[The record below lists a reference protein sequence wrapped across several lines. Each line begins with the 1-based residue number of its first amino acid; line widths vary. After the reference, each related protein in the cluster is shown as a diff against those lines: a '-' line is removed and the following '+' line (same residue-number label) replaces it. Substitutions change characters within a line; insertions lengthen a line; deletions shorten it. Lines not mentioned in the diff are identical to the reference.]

1 MTCCTGWLLDVYIEE
16 DQAVLWI
23 KTEEGNTLGL
33 VDCYEP
39 YFYIE
44 PKSEK
49 EGVELFQILRDIELI
64 KEIRWEQKFT
74 NISNNVSQKLIRV
87 RTYFIHHYN
96 LLLKVLQHD
105 TLRQR
110 IRHLYNTTLSHLQR
124 YLLTQLM
131 IQVTSKVRVEYEDR
145 ALNSIDKI
153 KKDGET
159 QPPFSIMQEVVDA
172 VKKE

>member
-1 MTCCTGWLLDVYIEE
+1 MTRCTGWLLDVYIEE

-23 KTEEGNTLGL
+23 KTEDGNTLKL
-33 VDCYEP
+33 IDCYEP

-49 EGVELFQILRDIELI
+49 EGVELLQILRDMELI
-64 KEIRWEQKFT
+64 KELRWEQKFT

-87 RTYFIHHYN
+87 GTYLIYHYN

-110 IRHLYNTTLSHLQR
+110 ITHLYNTNLSHLQR
-124 YLLTQLM
+124 YLLTQLK
-131 IQVTSKVRVEYEDR
+131 IQVTSKVSVKYEDR
-145 ALNSIDKI
+145 KLKSIKRI
-153 KKDGET
+153 NNEEIH
-159 QPPFSIMQEVVDA
+159 PLFLYNA
-172 VKKE
+172 N

>member
-1 MTCCTGWLLDVYIEE
+1 MTRCTGWLLDVYIEE

-23 KTEEGNTLGL
+23 KTEEGNTLKL

-49 EGVELFQILRDIELI
+49 EGVELFQILRDMELI

-87 RTYFIHHYN
+87 GTYFIHHYN

-110 IRHLYNTTLSHLQR
+110 IRHLYNTTFIAFAALFAYS
-124 YLLTQLM
+124 TNDTSD
-131 IQVTSKVRVEYEDR
+131 IQ
-145 ALNSIDKI
+145 
-153 KKDGET
+153 G
-159 QPPFSIMQEVVDA
+159 
-172 VKKE
+172 

>member
-1 MTCCTGWLLDVYIEE
+1 MTHSTGWILDVYIE
-16 DQAVLWI
+16 DDYAILWI
-23 KTEEGNTLGL
+23 KTEEGNTLRL

-44 PKSEK
+44 PRSEK
-49 EGVELFQILRDIELI
+49 EGVELFQILRDMELI

-87 RTYFIHHYN
+87 GTYFIHHYN

-110 IRHLYNTTLSHLQR
+110 IRYLYNTTLSHLQR

-131 IQVTSKVRVEYEDR
+131 IKVTSKVRVEYEDR
-145 ALNSIDKI
+145 KLKSIKRINND
-153 KKDGET
+153 E
-159 QPPFSIMQEVVDA
+159 
-172 VKKE
+172 